1 MKYKTFSFLLLIL
14 FIALVCITDRFLW
27 KLNHGFS
34 VHIIEAPIPP
44 LEENSS
50 SLPFPK
56 SALQQP
62 FYYLSKGSQCFVFES
77 KDHSIVIKFY
87 RFPSHMRR
95 FPWSH
100 HPLGYL
106 FSKHRKKIQDYN
118 IKKFKLTM
126 HSFLLAEKKLSHQTG
141 VIYTHLQPTHHI
153 NHSIQIIDSLGYSYQ
168 IPLDPVVF
176 VIQRKGACFLS
187 LFKDRLRANDIV
199 SCKQMILSLI
209 ELLKQ
214 RCLKG
219 ISDLDHM
226 DNGNYGWL
234 EERAIHLDIGR
245 FQEETE
251 LEKAENIQKEM
262 ERITAPVGHLL
273 MDTNPT
279 LYQYYLDLIEQVN
292 PAI

>member
-1 MKYKTFSFLLLIL
+1 
-14 FIALVCITDRFLW
+14 
-27 KLNHGFS
+27 
-34 VHIIEAPIPP
+34 
-44 LEENSS
+44 
-50 SLPFPK
+50 
-56 SALQQP
+56 
-62 FYYLSKGSQCFVFES
+62 
-77 KDHSIVIKFY
+77 
-87 RFPSHMRR
+87 
-95 FPWSH
+95 
-100 HPLGYL
+100 
-106 FSKHRKKIQDYN
+106 
-118 IKKFKLTM
+118 
-126 HSFLLAEKKLSHQTG
+126 
-141 VIYTHLQPTHHI
+141 
-153 NHSIQIIDSLGYSYQ
+153 
-168 IPLDPVVF
+168 
-176 VIQRKGACFLS
+176 
-187 LFKDRLRANDIV
+187 
-199 SCKQMILSLI
+199 MILSLI